1 MASLSNED
9 LYFELILR
17 NVKDLVDFT
26 ELEDLIIANCKGK
39 SVQQLK
45 EILKVVEDIRSD
57 LIKLRE
63 QIQQHM
69 W

>member
-69 W
+69 